1 MYLFIL
7 GALVVGAL
15 LAYLYFTR
23 DEAEEVI
30 AESVKPKK
38 EPQDNG
44 PAKVIDLPNDIE
56 KEKRKRN
63 IKTGK

>member
-1 MYLFIL
+1 MYLIIL
-7 GALVVGAL
+7 GALVIAGL

-23 DEAEEVI
+23 DEAESIV
-30 AESVKPKK
+30 AESVKPKDETK
-38 EPQDNG
+38 DDG

-56 KEKRKRN
+56 KEKKKRN

>member
-7 GALVVGAL
+7 GGVVVAGL

-23 DEAEEVI
+23 DEAEEIV
-30 AESVKPKK
+30 AETVRPKNEPK
-38 EPQDNG
+38 EDG

>member
-7 GALVVGAL
+7 GALVIAAL
-15 LAYLYFTR
+15 SAYLYFTR
-23 DEAEEVI
+23 DEAEEII
-30 AESVKPKK
+30 AETVKPKNEAK
-38 EPQDNG
+38 DDG

-56 KEKRKRN
+56 KEKKKRN

>member
-1 MYLFIL
+1 MYLIIL
-7 GALVVGAL
+7 GALVIAGL

-23 DEAEEVI
+23 DDVEEITAET
-30 AESVKPKK
+30 VKPKTEPK
-38 EPQDNG
+38 EDG

>member
-7 GALVVGAL
+7 GALVIAAL

-23 DEAEEVI
+23 DEVEEITAET
-30 AESVKPKK
+30 VKPKN
-38 EPQDNG
+38 EPKDDA
-44 PAKVIDLPNDIE
+44 PKVIDLPNDIE
-56 KEKRKRN
+56 KEKKKRN

>member
-1 MYLFIL
+1 MYLIVL
-7 GALVVGAL
+7 GALVIAAL

-23 DEAEEVI
+23 DEAEEIV
-30 AESVKPKK
+30 AETVKPKTAPK
-38 EPQDNG
+38 EEG

-56 KEKRKRN
+56 KEKKKRN

>member
-7 GALVVGAL
+7 GALVIAAL
-15 LAYLYFTR
+15 SAYLYFTR
-23 DEAEEVI
+23 DEAEEIV
-30 AESVKPKK
+30 AETVKPKN
-38 EPQDNG
+38 EPKDDG

-56 KEKRKRN
+56 KEKKKRN

>member
-1 MYLFIL
+1 MYLIIL
-7 GALVVGAL
+7 GGIVIAGLA
-15 LAYLYFTR
+15 AYLYFTR
-23 DEAEEVI
+23 DEAEEI
-30 AESVKPKK
+30 TAETVKPKAEPK
-38 EPQDNG
+38 EEG

>member
-7 GALVVGAL
+7 GALVIAAL
-15 LAYLYFTR
+15 AAYLYFTR
-23 DEAEEVI
+23 DDAEEIV
-30 AESVKPKK
+30 AETVKPKT
-38 EPQDNG
+38 EPKDDG

-56 KEKRKRN
+56 KEKKKRN

>member
-1 MYLFIL
+1 MYLFLL

-23 DEAEEVI
+23 DEAQEVK
-30 AESVKPKK
+30 AETVKPESAPEK
-38 EPQDNG
+38 DA
-44 PAKVIDLPNDIE
+44 PAKVIDLPTDIE
-56 KEKRKRN
+56 KEKKKRN

>member
-7 GALVVGAL
+7 GALVVGSL

-23 DEAEEVI
+23 DEVEEIVAETVTPNNE
-30 AESVKPKK
+30 PK
-38 EPQDNG
+38 DDG

-56 KEKRKRN
+56 KEKKKRN

>member
-23 DEAEEVI
+23 DEAEEIV
-30 AESVKPKK
+30 AETVNQKNEPK
-38 EPQDNG
+38 EEG
-44 PAKVIDLPNDIE
+44 PAKVIALPNDIE

>member
-7 GALVVGAL
+7 GGIVIAGL

-23 DEAEEVI
+23 DEAEEI
-30 AESVKPKK
+30 TAETVKPAEPK
-38 EPQDNG
+38 EEG